1 MRKNCPTCLGLGLIP
16 VIKPIPMPCPDCNGL
31 GYIEIEDEDDDP
43 IECVCG
49 CHPSVQFTVMDGW
62 HVYCPNCGRESEG
75 SCDRHEALVG
85 WEIVLNK
92 EKDD

>member
-1 MRKNCPTCLGLGLIP
+1 MKKECPTCLGLGLIP

-31 GYIEIEDEDDDP
+31 GYIEDEDEEEP
-43 IECVCG
+43 IRCNCG
-49 CHPSVQFTVMDGW
+49 YMPQVNLTVLDGW
-62 HVYCPNCGRESEG
+62 TVYCPNCGRESDV

-85 WEIVLNK
+85 WEIMLNK